1 MIKNTRAR
9 AEVVRNMLKS
19 DNLLNLPIFFGFK
32 YTREAQ
38 QVAQITAILEN
49 LTQLFDLENVA
60 RAQKV

>member
-1 MIKNTRAR
+1 MIKNTRAG

-32 YTREAQ
+32 YTREVQ

-49 LTQLFDLENVA
+49 LTQLFDLENVVGI
-60 RAQKV
+60 QKV